1 MSTPDAPALESP
13 LSIGGVRLP
22 NRLYRAPLLE
32 CAGNGAGAVDE
43 LIADLEPAAASGAGL
58 ICQGATIVR
67 EAGGCAAPGMTRVH
81 DPDFVAEL
89 GRLTD
94 AVHRHGGRIAIQLEH
109 GGLRSMETWHREY
122 RHQHPNLQQL
132 AVSEPPWQLRALER
146 TGFVSYDAHV
156 LSTAEA
162 HELATDFGR
171 AAARAVDAGYD
182 VIHLAGANMGL
193 LHQFCSPFY
202 NRRED
207 EFGDLG
213 RFFEVVLDAIR
224 THAGDVPVITKLPAE
239 TEAPPFVRRRRSRR
253 ETVRLAE
260 RLATAGYDGLVPVN
274 GSVFWDMSVIR
285 GEFPDAAWRD
295 ERHRDG
301 YTAAFGSPLRAA
313 AVAVA
318 NWIESFQ
325 FDFEPAWNADLC
337 RRVRDRVD
345 VPVLLEGG
353 VRDRSQIDTLL
364 GDACD
369 AVGMGRPFYA
379 EPRLPARLLDADDAA
394 VVCENCNNCAVP
406 QAGGAAGVCRSA
418 DVLERAGRLRKAGA
432 YERDQPDASGVEDAD
447 TETVDSRPAG
457 ET

>member
-1 MSTPDAPALESP
+1 MSTPDVPALESS
-13 LSIGGVRLP
+13 LSVGGVRLP

-32 CAGNGAGAVDE
+32 CAGNGPDAVDT

-109 GGLRSMETWHREY
+109 GGLRSMETWHRGY
-122 RHQHPNLQQL
+122 RRDHPDLQQL

-156 LSTAEA
+156 LTTAEA
-162 HELATDFGR
+162 HELAADFGR

-182 VIHLAGANMGL
+182 LIHLAGANMGI

-202 NRRED
+202 NRRDD

-213 RFFEVVLDAIR
+213 RFFEVVLDEIR
-224 THAGDVPVITKLPAE
+224 ARAGDVPVITKLPAE

-260 RLATAGYDGLVPVN
+260 RLVTAGYDGLVPVN

-295 ERHRDG
+295 EHHRDD
-301 YTAAFGSPLRAA
+301 YTDAFGSPLRTA

-318 NWIESFQ
+318 NWVESFQ

-345 VPVLLEGG
+345 APVLLEGG
-353 VRDRSQIDTLL
+353 VRDREQIDTLL

-379 EPRLPARLLDADDAA
+379 EPRLPARLLDADDATA
-394 VVCENCNNCAVP
+394 VCENCNNCVVP
-406 QAGGAAGVCRSA
+406 QAGGAVGVCRSP
-418 DVLERAGRLRKAGA
+418 DVVERAGRLRKAGA
-432 YERDQPDASGVEDAD
+432 YETDSAGVDGTTSTGDVAEPDS
-447 TETVDSRPAG
+447 SPQ
-457 ET
+457 